1 MAKKMLR
8 QKLET
13 REDDDS
19 EYEGGKKIDSEINQ
33 FYCSTERYK
42 QTVKLSWLF

>member
-13 REDDDS
+13 REREDDDS

-42 QTVKLSWLF
+42 QTVKLS